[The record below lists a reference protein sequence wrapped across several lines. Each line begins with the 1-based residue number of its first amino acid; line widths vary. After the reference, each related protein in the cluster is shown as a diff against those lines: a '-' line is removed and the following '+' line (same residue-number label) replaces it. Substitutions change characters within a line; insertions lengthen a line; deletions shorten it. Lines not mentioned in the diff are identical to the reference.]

1 MRNKYFAIRNI
12 TAINISV
19 NICLV
24 LFSWMYFKGKSLDIR
39 IEVKEQFHCW
49 LLFSY
54 WSVQFS
60 CSVVSDSL
68 RRHGLQ
74 HARLPCPSPTPRA
87 YIHWVGDAIQPSHPL
102 SSPSPPAFNLSQHWG
117 LFKWVSSSHK
127 MAIATIGFT
136 HIGSGRTRTWLHPGV
151 LTSVQYPFYYSIQNY
166 VKIPLAHSTHSVLSG
181 NRFNKVSVFICLGS
195 CNKIS
200 QARWLK

>member
-1 MRNKYFAIRNI
+1 MREFSLTGVKW
-12 TAINISV
+12 
-19 NICLV
+19 
-24 LFSWMYFKGKSLDIR
+24 LFS
-39 IEVKEQFHCW
+39 
-49 LLFSY
+49 
-54 WSVQFS
+54 SVAQS
-60 CSVVSDSL
+60 CPTL
-68 RRHGLQ
+68 RPHGLQ
-74 HARLPCPSPTPRA
+74 HARPPCPSPTPR
-87 YIHWVGDAIQPSHPL
+87 VLKLMSTDGDAIQPSHPL
-102 SSPSPPAFNLSQHWG
+102 SSPSPPAFNLSQHRG

-166 VKIPLAHSTHSVLSG
+166 VKIPLAHSTRSVSSG